1 MSWQNP
7 KLDWKTNPHNPL
19 PDDFNRI
26 ESNID
31 FLKSDIETKK
41 ALIVEAIQDMN
52 QTALIT
58 DTHAQL
64 ANKIRDISKDADAA
78 VANVLSGKTFY
89 SGGAKKTGAMVN
101 HGDLSYMPDTAQ
113 KTKSAGYINSLVIHP
128 LQIEVGDNVLWQDLS
143 MRETNSQTF
152 VSLHGSFVVNYDG
165 VLRVKHRLGLGTET
179 HPVYSQ
185 IFVNNVAV
193 GILREQT
200 DNYVNYAEDISV
212 SAGDIIE
219 LRARMTSSG
228 YSARISD
235 FQFLA
240 RFKQW
245 LEKVEV

>member
-1 MSWQNP
+1 MTWQNP
-7 KLDWKTNPHNPL
+7 KTDWVANPKNPMAE
-19 PDDFNRI
+19 DFNRI
-26 ESNID
+26 EGNID

-64 ANKIRDISKDADAA
+64 ANKIRDISKDANAA
-78 VANVLSGKTFY
+78 VANVLQGKTFY
-89 SGGAKKTGAMVN
+89 AGGAKKTGAMVN
-101 HGDLSYMPDTAQ
+101 HGSLSYSPSLT
-113 KTKSAGYINSLVIHP
+113 KVTKSAGYIEGLTINPV
-128 LQIEVGDNVLWQDLS
+128 QIEVGDNVLWQDLTTK
-143 MRETNSQTF
+143 ETSSTTDL
-152 VSLHGSFVVNYDG
+152 VSVHGSFVANYDG
-165 VLRVKHRLGLGTET
+165 ILRVKHRLGLGTET
-179 HPVYSQ
+179 RPVYSQ

-200 DNYVNYAEDISV
+200 DHYVTYAEDISV

-219 LRARMTSSG
+219 LRARMTTYG

-245 LEKVEV
+245 LEKV